1 LLLSSKKKAKTKK
14 KKMILKKRYTT
25 AALLMVIVFSNSV
38 KAQIK
43 AVNIES
49 SYIADPPVTANSH
62 ASTLVEY
69 KPNEIM
75 AAWFGGKY
83 EGAKDVGI
91 YISDYKDKKWS
102 TPKELIQPLI
112 KNGDTLPCWNPV
124 LFKSKSQNL
133 YLFYKV
139 GKNPREWFGAMIV
152 SKDNGKTWGQ
162 PKYLPEGIYGP
173 IRNKPIETTP
183 GVILCGSSTES
194 VDKDEWRIH
203 VETYTEADDSWKKI
217 EVENNKQLNVIQP
230 TFLVHSESDIE
241 MLSRSKHNRVVASW
255 SGDNGK
261 SWIRTNTINVV
272 NSNSGI
278 DALTVNKNLFLL
290 VNNPLPQGKDWFNGR
305 NILDVEYSTDGLNW
319 RKLFD
324 LENQEKGE
332 FSYPAIIQ
340 TTDKKVH
347 VLYTYDR
354 KYIKHTSFDL

>member
-1 LLLSSKKKAKTKK
+1 
-14 KKMILKKRYTT
+14 MILKFGYI
-25 AALLMVIVFSNSV
+25 AVLALLCVSCISV
-38 KAQIK
+38 KAQTK
-43 AVNIES
+43 AENITK
-49 SYIADPPVTANSH
+49 SYIVEKPLTTNSH

-91 YISDYKDKKWS
+91 YTATFKDQKWS
-102 TPKELIQPLI
+102 SPKELIEPLI
-112 KNGDTLPCWNPV
+112 QKGDTLPCWNPV

-152 SKDNGKTWGQ
+152 SKDNGESWSA
-162 PKYLPEGIYGP
+162 PKYLPNGILGP
-173 IRNKPIETTP
+173 IRNKPIETSP

-194 VDKDEWRIH
+194 IEKNIWSVH
-203 VETYTEADDSWKKI
+203 VETYTEATDSWVKTEI
-217 EVENNKQLNVIQP
+217 DNPKQLEIIQP
-230 TFLVHSESDIE
+230 TFLIHGKDEIQ
-241 MLSRSKHNRVVASW
+241 MLSRSKHDRVVSSW
-255 SGDNGK
+255 SIDNGK
-261 SWIRTNTINVV
+261 SWIKTDKINVV

-278 DALTVNKNLFLL
+278 DALTINKKLFLL
-290 VNNPLPQGKDWFNGR
+290 VNNPLPQGKDWFYGR
-305 NILDVEYSTDGLNW
+305 NILDVEYSSDGINW
-319 RKLFD
+319 KKLFD
-324 LENQEKGE
+324 LEKEEKGE

-354 KYIKHTSFDL
+354 KFIKHVSFDLK